1 MLAIRFIGRL
11 RKYLSKDHLKMMV
24 DAFVMSCLDYR
35 NSLYCG
41 VPKQEIDKVQ
51 CVQNCATCLVS
62 GIRRSDHVEKSET
75 KLDILVLEVCRM
87 FVT

>member
-41 VPKQEIDKVQ
+41 VPKQEIDKV
-51 CVQNCATCLVS
+51 
-62 GIRRSDHVEKSET
+62 
-75 KLDILVLEVCRM
+75 
-87 FVT
+87 